1 MRRALLCGTCV
12 ALALAA
18 AATGR
23 ADIGQARSVSLTV
36 YNTDLA
42 LVREQRNVALAAGE
56 VGVRLDG
63 VPEGLEPRSVQ
74 ARFSAGDIV
83 VPVLEQTF
91 RRDLLS
97 PSRLLDLHVG
107 REVTLVRD
115 LPDGG
120 EERTTATLV
129 TTEGGPIFRVGDEL
143 HLQHPGRVIL
153 AAGTGGLTV
162 RPALEWV
169 LDVHS
174 AGDHVLDLSYLTGG
188 LSWTTVY
195 VISLAGDRGFL
206 SLSAWVS
213 VDNRTGRTFENASLQ
228 LVAGLVNRVFRQPVA
243 PRPRTARAQVME
255 AQPSG
260 GGFVDESLFDYHA
273 YTLQRRVT
281 LPAQSTKQIALHEA
295 TEVPLTRRYV
305 VTSSAPHAL
314 SVGRGEPQRPAVQV
328 RVEFANDE
336 SHGLGLALPAGIA
349 RVYDQ
354 SADGASRFVGEE
366 RIGHTPAG
374 ETLSL
379 TVGRAF
385 DVVVERRQTDYR
397 DAGGSGRRSYEA
409 AFRLE
414 LRNSKTDGV
423 TVEVRESIPGRWK
436 ILESSHPATRLDVS
450 TAQFDV
456 PVPAGGEAVLTYR
469 VRVN

>member
-1 MRRALLCGTCV
+1 MRRDLLCGTCLV
-12 ALALAA
+12 LALLAGPTSRAA
-18 AATGR
+18 VGR
-23 ADIGQARSVSLTV
+23 AHSVSLTV

-42 LVREQRNVALAAGE
+42 LVREQRHVSLQ
-56 VGVRLDG
+56 VGDVVVRLDG

-83 VPVLEQTF
+83 VPILDQTF

-97 PSRLLDLHVG
+97 SSRLLALHIG
-107 REVTLVRD
+107 REVILVRD

-120 EERTTATLV
+120 EERTPATLV
-129 TTEGGPIFRVGDEL
+129 TTEGGPIFRIEDEL
-143 HLQHPGRVIL
+143 HLHHPGRVIL
-153 AAGTGGLTV
+153 ADDTGDLTV
-162 RPALEWV
+162 RPALEWA
-169 LDVHS
+169 LDVGR
-174 AGDHVLDLSYLTGG
+174 AGDHILDLSYLTGG
-188 LSWTTVY
+188 LSWTTDY
-195 VISLAGDRGFL
+195 VISLADGREHL
-206 SLSAWVS
+206 ALSAWVS
-213 VDNRTGRTFENASLQ
+213 VDNRTGRTFENATLQ
-228 LVAGLVNRVFRQPVA
+228 LVAGLVNRVFRRPVT
-243 PRPRTARAQVME
+243 PHPRTARAQVME
-255 AQPSG
+255 VQPSG

-281 LPAQSTKQIALHEA
+281 LPAQSTKQIALHLA

-328 RVEFANDE
+328 RVEFDNDTD
-336 SHGLGLALPAGIA
+336 HGLGLALPAGIA
-349 RVYDQ
+349 RVYEE

-366 RIGHTPAG
+366 RLEHTPAG
-374 ETLSL
+374 ETVSL

-397 DAGGSGRRSYEA
+397 DVGGSGRRSYEA

-414 LRNSKTDGV
+414 LRNSKSDSV
-423 TVEVRESIPGRWK
+423 TVEVRESLHGRWK
-436 ILESSHPATRLDVS
+436 MLESSHPATRLDVS
-450 TAQFDV
+450 TAQFSV